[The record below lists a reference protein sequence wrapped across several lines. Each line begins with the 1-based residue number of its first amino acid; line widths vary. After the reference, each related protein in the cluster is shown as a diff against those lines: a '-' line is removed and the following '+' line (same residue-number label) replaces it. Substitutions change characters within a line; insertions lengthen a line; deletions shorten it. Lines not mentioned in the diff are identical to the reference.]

1 LLKAGITGI
10 TTAITCNS
18 AQRMP
23 KMTHRVL
30 CAGLVLAYV
39 QPFAQAFAPAA
50 FLGTTSS
57 AFTAQ
62 GMRASNQNKHNHAR
76 NSARACGITQRVGL
90 HMVAGG
96 ETTSLVAN
104 LLRFPQTWTFVLIS
118 GILALGWYDNDYDS
132 A

>member
-1 LLKAGITGI
+1 
-10 TTAITCNS
+10 
-18 AQRMP
+18 
-23 KMTHRVL
+23 MTHRVL

-50 FLGTTSS
+50 FHVATSS
-57 AFTAQ
+57 RSPFTAQ
-62 GMRASNQNKHNHAR
+62 GMRVSNKHNHAR

-118 GILALGWYDNDYDS
+118 GILALGWYDNDCDF